1 MNLNHITANIR
12 LRSPWEA
19 VDLGFVMVQAWWKSI
34 YLPLIIVTLGIAI
47 PMFYL
52 LPEKDYWIGATVI
65 WWLKPLYDR
74 LVLHIISQKLFN
86 QELST
91 KQALQALPSLMWNTG
106 FFQAITFRRLSLS
119 RGFNLPIWQLEQL
132 RGKKRA
138 ERQNLLHLTTHSQA
152 VWSTIG
158 CWLIEVIMLL
168 SLFILLLMF
177 LPSEIASDFIEG
189 VFTNNLEYKRWID
202 ILNSFFYVAVVTLV
216 HPFYIAGSFALYI
229 NRRTEL
235 EAWDIELD
243 FKKIG
248 LRLESI
254 ANNKIIGSKNSLPAI
269 LFIAAVA
276 FSTLQTYPVMAEEAV
291 EILAPE
297 RKTVEHSRSVIDE
310 VMLTK
315 NLNDKRKETKWVKI
329 KQEKKKDKKKD
340 KTDMSWLKNILESF
354 GQLFAIIF
362 EYALWIAI
370 AVGLYFIFRYR
381 DNWLYLFQ
389 GGKKKKE
396 DDYIAPEVMFGMD
409 VRPESLPDDI
419 ISNAKQLWDQGKHR
433 EALSLLYRGALV
445 RLINQEHIQLQNSHT
460 EGDVL
465 KHSALKLNSGI
476 NLEKLE
482 YLNVLTDQ
490 WRTIAY
496 AHRAPDETLM
506 QNLFSNWHSKFAVDA
521 PSIEDAEV
529 NNKGGDNE

>member
-34 YLPLIIVTLGIAI
+34 YLPLMIVTLGIAL
-47 PMFYL
+47 PLFYF
-52 LPEKDYWIGATVI
+52 LPEKDYWIGATVV

-86 QELST
+86 QELTT
-91 KQALQALPSLMWNTG
+91 KQALQALPSLIWNTG

-132 RGKKRA
+132 RGSKRS
-138 ERQNLLHLTTHSQA
+138 ERQNLLHLTAHSQA
-152 VWSTIG
+152 VWLTIG
-158 CWLIEVIMLL
+158 LWLIEVIMLF
-168 SLFILLLMF
+168 SLFVLLLMF
-177 LPSEIASDFIEG
+177 LPSEIAKDFLEG

-202 ILNSFFYVAVVTLV
+202 MLNSFFYVAVVTFI

-248 LRLESI
+248 QRLETI
-254 ANNKIIGSKNSLPAI
+254 ANNKIIRAKITLPAI
-269 LFIAAVA
+269 LIITAIL
-276 FSTLQTYPVMAEEAV
+276 FSGLQTTPVLAEEAV
-291 EILAPE
+291 EILSPE
-297 RKTVEHSRSVIDE
+297 RKPVEQARKVIDE

-329 KQEKKKDKKKD
+329 KQEKKKKKD
-340 KTDMSWLKNILESF
+340 KTDMSWLKNFFEST

-370 AVGLYFIFRYR
+370 AVGLFMIYRYR
-381 DNWLYLFQ
+381 DRWLYLFQ

-396 DDYIAPEVMFGMD
+396 DEYIAPEVMFGMD
-409 VRPESLPDDI
+409 VRPESLPEDI
-419 ISNAKQLWDQGKHR
+419 IANSKQLWDQGKHR

-465 KHSALKLNSGI
+465 KHSALKLNSGV
-476 NLEKLE
+476 NLEKLD
-482 YLNVLTDQ
+482 YLKTLTNQ

-496 AHRAPDETLM
+496 AHRTPDEALM
-506 QNLFSNWHSKFAVDA
+506 QGLFSNWHSKFAVNT
-521 PSIEDAEV
+521 PSTEDSE
-529 NNKGGDNE
+529 GGENE